1 MTLPFTRK
9 DKNPYQWFKL
19 CLLIGGALAVLLLV
33 NSVWSYNFIARR
45 VQLDQVRRDLTAQAA
60 GVDQELQSAR
70 TVADLQH
77 ALEAERRKSEGQD
90 SQGKIAWI
98 EVRDISS
105 TTVAHEGIPAGRAF
119 SIDYIRTQMR
129 NRQAAF
135 KTLSTAE
142 GTVAVEAFPVRIP
155 GEAAGA
161 RNFGIMEIASFT
173 RGEDAVLWPVR
184 RNLILNCSAA
194 LALLAA
200 LGLMAYRL
208 RFYIQGKQL
217 EQQLEIAHSVQR
229 DLLPSTGNLP
239 EQFQLAAE
247 YQPATHLSGDFY
259 DLLPA
264 GREGAAFVLGDV
276 SGKGI
281 PAALLMGV
289 LQGAIRST
297 PWTESAQQHEEASG
311 KINRMLCERASRE
324 RYSTLFWS
332 YFDPQS
338 ETLCYINAGHCA
350 PMLFK
355 PNGGAQR
362 LNDGGPVLGLLA
374 DAQFHQSSVPFEAG
388 DTLLLYS
395 DGIVEAAD
403 VNDEQFGEER
413 LQELVCSSLRE
424 SPAEIRR
431 RILAAVNNFTG
442 NAELSDD
449 RTLVVVRYAGSA
461 VGVEGSLSSDLV
473 VV

>member
-33 NSVWSYNFIARR
+33 NSVWYYNFIARR
-45 VQLDQVRRDLTAQAA
+45 VQLDQVRRELTAQAA
-60 GVDQELQSAR
+60 GVDQEIQTAH
-70 TVADLQH
+70 TVADLKH
-77 ALEAERRKSEGQD
+77 ALEVERQKSNGR
-90 SQGKIAWI
+90 IAWI

-105 TTVAHEGIPAGRAF
+105 LTVAHEGMSAGRTF
-119 SIDYIRTQMR
+119 SIDYIRTQLR

-135 KTLSTAE
+135 KTLTTSQ
-142 GTVAVEAFPVRIP
+142 GTVAVEAFPLRIP
-155 GEAAGA
+155 REAGTPS
-161 RNFGIMEIASFT
+161 FGMMEIASFVG
-173 RGEDAVLWPVR
+173 GEEAALWPVR
-184 RNLILNCSAA
+184 RNLVLNCSAA
-194 LALLAA
+194 VALLAA
-200 LGLMAYRL
+200 LVLMAYRL
-208 RFYIQGKQL
+208 RSYIKGQQL

-259 DLLPA
+259 DLLSLA
-264 GREGAAFVLGDV
+264 NEGAAFVLGDV

-297 PWTESAQQHEEASG
+297 PWTESADQHEAATK
-311 KINRMLCERASRE
+311 KINRMLFERASIE

-332 YFDPQS
+332 YFEPES
-338 ETLCYINAGHCA
+338 ETLRYINAGHCA
-350 PMLFK
+350 PLLFK
-355 PNGGAQR
+355 QNGEAR
-362 LNDGGPVLGLLA
+362 HLNDGGPVLGLLA
-374 DAQFHQSSVPFEAG
+374 DAQFHQSSVRFEPG
-388 DTLLLYS
+388 DTLVLYS

-403 VNDEQFGEER
+403 ANDEQFGEER
-413 LQELVCSSLRE
+413 LQELVGECITQ
-424 SPAEIRR
+424 SPAEIRG
-431 RILAAVNNFTG
+431 RILAAVNRFTG

-449 RTLVVVRYAGSA
+449 RTLVVVRYEGAA
-461 VGVEGSLSSDLV
+461 VPSEGSVTRDLV
-473 VV
+473 VA

>member
-1 MTLPFTRK
+1 VTIPFIRK

-33 NSVWSYNFIARR
+33 NSVWYYNFIAGR
-45 VQLDQVRRDLTAQAA
+45 VQLDQVRRELTAQAA

-70 TVADLQH
+70 NLADLKR
-77 ALEAERRKSEGQD
+77 ALEAERQKSD
-90 SQGKIAWI
+90 GKIAWI
-98 EVRDISS
+98 EVRDVSS
-105 TTVAHEGIPAGRAF
+105 ATVVHEGMPAGRAF
-119 SIDYIRTQMR
+119 SIDYIRAQLR

-142 GTVAVEAFPVRIP
+142 GTVAVEAFPIHIP
-155 GEAAGA
+155 GEAGA
-161 RNFGIMEIASFT
+161 RNFGIIEIASFT
-173 RGEDAVLWPVR
+173 RGEDAALWPVR

-194 LALLAA
+194 IALLAA
-200 LGLMAYRL
+200 LGLMANLL
-208 RFYIQGKQL
+208 RSYIRGKQL

-264 GREGAAFVLGDV
+264 GNEGAAFVLGDV

-289 LQGAIRST
+289 LQGAIRSA
-297 PWTESAQQHEEASG
+297 PWTESAEQHEEATS

-332 YFDPQS
+332 YFEPGT
-338 ETLCYINAGHCA
+338 ETLRYINAGHCA
-350 PMLFK
+350 PLLFK
-355 PNGGAQR
+355 QNGEARR

-374 DAQFHQSSVPFEAG
+374 DAQFHQSCVRFESG
-388 DTLLLYS
+388 DTLVLYS
-395 DGIVEAAD
+395 DGIVEAANP
-403 VNDEQFGEER
+403 NDEQFGEDR
-413 LQELVCSSLRE
+413 LQDLVGECLRQ
-424 SPAEIRR
+424 SPAEIRG
-431 RILAAVNNFTG
+431 RILDEVNRFTG

-449 RTLVVVRYAGSA
+449 RTLVVVRYTGSVVHGEGTMTEDLA
-461 VGVEGSLSSDLV
+461 VV
-473 VV
+473 